1 MISPPHLNA
10 AFQAQNPQ
18 SNIHSAYLPL
28 PISHNST
35 TSQPAVYVQT
45 CLTDTTELI
54 LQENEKLRKQVALL
68 EQLAKRESVSPTSSP
83 GSQSGTTRR
92 RVSKLPLIRLP
103 PRTGTVAGSGDEQ
116 KTWAASGSSAMGQQ
130 QLRISPSQMVE
141 THLGFG
147 RPPIKGV
154 ASSEELTIDFTSATG
169 PTIRRTQSASFPVTS
184 GPNAPA
190 AMSVDLPSI
199 SESVSQIGLAGP
211 HTGPPLDLSIRLPH
225 TPEPPPFDIPRGKSL
240 PTSDHEA
247 AFDPDIKG
255 ETVLLQQGSDGM
267 QGIQTAPYPE
277 SLPYGTTTRATACR
291 PLEQCQAMEPYP
303 QAPEQAPIPDSSS
316 ALEQQETEPLRELF
330 TLTPLDRT
338 SMRLQEPYIR
348 SKQYP
353 LKRVD
358 MGPIHRAAAITQT
371 RIRLPSLVAY
381 SMPHGHAKSTKPSRS
396 PEPYPRYDS
405 YLPLTLPP
413 VQARRREGAT
423 TFTAPQTFSQ
433 IGSTGKGQAPRG
445 YQRAASRRS
454 IQVVRE
460 TDTESEQSVSDHSI
474 EPSVQHESRY
484 LKALSQRRAGRTGQR
499 GPRGTR

>member
-1 MISPPHLNA
+1 M
-10 AFQAQNPQ
+10 
-18 SNIHSAYLPL
+18 
-28 PISHNST
+28 
-35 TSQPAVYVQT
+35 
-45 CLTDTTELI
+45 
-54 LQENEKLRKQVALL
+54 ENEKLKKQVALL
-68 EQLAKRESVSPTSSP
+68 EQLAKQESVSPTSSP

-92 RVSKLPLIRLP
+92 RISKLPLIRLP
-103 PRTGTVAGSGDEQ
+103 PRTETVAGGSDAQ
-116 KTWAASGSSAMGQQ
+116 KTLAASDSSLMGQQ
-130 QLRISPSQMVE
+130 QLRSSPSEMVE
-141 THLGFG
+141 TYLGFG
-147 RPPIKGV
+147 RPPIKST
-154 ASSEELTIDFTSATG
+154 ATSEELTIDFTSAAG
-169 PTIRRTQSASFPVTS
+169 PTIRRIQSASFPVIS
-184 GPNAPA
+184 GTNAPT

-199 SESVSQIGLAGP
+199 SDSVSQIGLAGP

-240 PTSDHEA
+240 PTSDYEA
-247 AFDPDIKG
+247 ALNSEIRG
-255 ETVLLQQGSDGM
+255 ETVVLQQGSGGK

-277 SLPYGTTTRATACR
+277 SLPYGTTTRATACQ
-291 PLEQCQAMEPYP
+291 PIEQCQAMEPYP
-303 QAPEQAPIPDSSS
+303 QPLEQAPIQDSSS
-316 ALEQQETEPLRELF
+316 APQQPETEPLRELF

-338 SMRLQEPYIR
+338 SLRLQEPYMR

-381 SMPHGHAKSTKPSRS
+381 SMPHGHANTTKPSRH
-396 PEPYPRYDS
+396 PGPYPRYDS

-454 IQVVRE
+454 MQVVRE
-460 TDTESEQSVSDHSI
+460 NDTESEQSVSGHSI